1 MLFRCKNCRSICH
14 VYGLSASF
22 PHKEILKYKSTKHTK
37 YREYQKMQDYLSCLL
52 HPCLTLIPPHPN
64 QQYTRRDEDR
74 ALAIFETIKTQCG
87 CAVALWLL
95 VVCMCW
101 FSRVMDRAVKL
112 ASHTNSYCCYNNI
125 STGWINL
132 QSHKIILFPLSNIFG
147 DVLICVPSI
156 KNTKVLTQKSW
167 FRFPCPEKCRKIFS
181 AP

>member
-37 YREYQKMQDYLSCLL
+37 YREYKKNAGLSVMFTTSL
-52 HPCLTLIPPHPN
+52 PHPH
-64 QQYTRRDEDR
+64 TLSSKPTIHSARWR

>member
-52 HPCLTLIPPHPN
+52 HPCLTLIPSHPN

-125 STGWINL
+125 STGWITYHHTRLSFTNCQIYL
-132 QSHKIILFPLSNIFG
+132 VKSLFVGPRLRNKKFWHKNPDVNVGKYFQRPKNKII
-147 DVLICVPSI
+147 
-156 KNTKVLTQKSW
+156 
-167 FRFPCPEKCRKIFS
+167 
-181 AP
+181 